1 MGLPGQGA
9 GTGAAPQVIACYGRC
24 RLCGSSHRGGT
35 SQRGGD
41 RRHALVGAAQDVPQ
55 VLMLQLFQQLEL
67 CWLWGLGVWTS
78 NRRIDLTTTL

>member
-1 MGLPGQGA
+1 
-9 GTGAAPQVIACYGRC
+9 
-24 RLCGSSHRGGT
+24 
-35 SQRGGD
+35 
-41 RRHALVGAAQDVPQ
+41 VGAAQDVPQ